1 MSERPQSSV
10 RLDVDKL
17 HGWYTTAW
25 ALLGLGPSVIAV
37 ADDPGALKWGVLAL
51 LAVLASCHAAVRRFP
66 DNPLLR
72 PRAYLALLA
81 LGLGA
86 MGGLPGGGAAL
97 FIVSLPQFWLFTT
110 GFRAPIVLSGA
121 AAAGTV
127 VGSCLRGDASMTGNI
142 VFIVIGYAASVLI
155 GLLIHRL
162 VADGDAR
169 AGLLGAELESAQV
182 RLAEAYRQQGA
193 ADERERMAREIHDT
207 LAQGFASIIVLAE
220 AARSTVASDPE
231 RTVRQLVSIERT
243 ARENFVEAR
252 VLVGSAP
259 QSGLAPRPVAVTLRR
274 TLDRFVQDTGLT
286 VEAELAPDVEC
297 DQQTRIALLR
307 CTQESLANV
316 RKHAAATT
324 VGVVLTRHPHAIE
337 LEITDDG
344 CGFVVEDSRGFGLDG
359 MRRRLAELDGDLTV
373 TSSPGDGTRVLA
385 TIHTNGQP

>member
-10 RLDVDKL
+10 RLSVDRL

-25 ALLGLGPSVIAV
+25 VLLGLGPSVIGV
-37 ADDPGALKWGVLAL
+37 ENDSGAPKWGALAL
-51 LAVLASCHAAVRRFP
+51 LAVLASCYTAVRRFP

-72 PRAYLALLA
+72 PQAYLALLA
-81 LGLGA
+81 LGLSA

-97 FIVSLPQFWLFTT
+97 FIVSLPQFWLFAT
-110 GFRAPIVLSGA
+110 GVRASIVLSGA

-127 VGSCLRGDASMTGNI
+127 VGSSLRGDESLTGNI
-142 VFIVIGYAASVLI
+142 VFVFIGYAASVFI

-169 AGLLGAELESAQV
+169 AGLLGAELESAQA
-182 RLAEAYRQQGA
+182 RLAEAHRQQGA

-231 RTVRQLVSIERT
+231 RTMQQLVSIEQT

-259 QSGLAPRPVAVTLRR
+259 QSGLAPGSVAVTLRR
-274 TLDRFVQDTGLT
+274 TLDRFTQDTGLT
-286 VEAELAPDVEC
+286 VEAELPADVEC

-359 MRRRLAELDGDLTV
+359 MRKRLAELDGDLTV
-373 TSSPGDGTRVLA
+373 TSSLGDGTRILA

>member
-1 MSERPQSSV
+1 MSERPKSSD
-10 RLDVDKL
+10 RLTVDKF
-17 HGWYTTAW
+17 HGWYTAAW
-25 ALLGLGPSVIAV
+25 VLLGLIPSVIGV
-37 ADDPGALKWGVLAL
+37 ENDSGAPKWGALAL
-51 LAVLASCHAAVRRFP
+51 LAVLASCYTAVRRFP
-66 DNPLLR
+66 DNPVLR
-72 PRAYLALLA
+72 PQAYLALLA

-97 FIVSLPQFWLFTT
+97 FIVSLPQFWLFAT
-110 GFRAPIVLSGA
+110 GVRASIVLSGA
-121 AAAGTV
+121 AAAATV
-127 VGSCLRGDASMTGNI
+127 VGSTLRGDESLTGNV
-142 VFIVIGYAASVLI
+142 VFIFIGYAASVLT

-169 AGLLGAELESAQV
+169 AGMLGAELESAQA
-182 RLAEAYRQQGA
+182 RLAEAHRQQGA

-220 AARSTVASDPE
+220 AARSTVTSDPE
-231 RTVRQLVSIERT
+231 RTGQQLVSIEQT
-243 ARENFVEAR
+243 ARENFAEAR

-259 QSGLAPRPVAVTLRR
+259 QSGLAPGSVAVTLRR
-274 TLDRFVQDTGLT
+274 TLDRFTQDTGLT
-286 VEAELAPDVEC
+286 VEAELPPDVAC

-324 VGVVLTRHPHAIE
+324 VGVVLTQHPHAIE

-344 CGFVVEDSRGFGLDG
+344 RGFVVEDSRGFGLDG
-359 MRRRLAELDGDLTV
+359 MRKRLAELDGDLTV
-373 TSSPGDGTRVLA
+373 TSSLGDGTRILA